1 MEIKNYKDQNLENI
15 LEKIIPEFNPKK
27 VILFGSRAKGS
38 HSENSDYDLF
48 FIVPDSNLSKTELA
62 QKAQKL
68 TWRLG
73 HSIDYFFY
81 TESEFNE
88 WKSEI
93 NSIAHTALNEGLE
106 LQFV

>member
-27 VILFGSRAKGS
+27 VILFGSRANGS

-48 FIVPDSNLSKTELA
+48 FIIEKSDLTRIERN
-62 QKAQKL
+62 QKARQL

-81 TESEFNE
+81 TQDEFDS
-88 WKSEI
+88 WKDEI
-93 NSIAHTALNEGLE
+93 NSIPHSAATTGLE